1 MKVPYARPSKLSDPY
16 SDFTPELLDE
26 LLSIPDEKLELTHLR
41 SLLGPFLPAGTYSE
55 SIYFLPY
62 AFNHLRKHEDNALDL
77 TTSVTW
83 FISEYANQLEADG
96 LLNSCRAEVMQCFLH
111 WIENFSVI
119 HFDKAECQANGYSL
133 SYFDY
138 VHNSEVVCETLCDLD
153 RFIRHLDIA
162 DDFFERLAK
171 PTAPA
176 VSEFVTS
183 KRGINTLQG

>member
-1 MKVPYARPSKLSDPY
+1 LAHLGDLPGHFAGRP
-16 SDFTPELLDE
+16 
-26 LLSIPDEKLELTHLR
+26 R
-41 SLLGPFLPAGTYSE
+41 A
-55 SIYFLPY
+55 
-62 AFNHLRKHEDNALDL
+62 NANA
-77 TTSVTW
+77 VVAAQG
-83 FISEYANQLEADG
+83 FAAQLEADG